1 MPGYLTDPATIANQI
16 FFNPQG
22 NISANN
28 IQDAIV
34 EVDNEKAPATGI
46 AQSAVTNLVSDLSAK
61 APLASPTFTGDAD
74 FDSAT
79 LHIDSANNRVGIGTA
94 TPTQPLQVQGSSFL
108 NGETVIGRSNSV
120 DEGGQIS
127 FARASDNSA
136 YWNIDAFGSTS
147 TPTLRFFN
155 DGTVKFQIDSSGR
168 VTIPYQ
174 PAFHAYG
181 SGTLSMSG
189 TQSYT
194 KINMIGT
201 YNNVGGNYSTATSR
215 FTVPVSGNYYFHGH
229 TTTTT
234 ATSTGP
240 ALLLYRNGS
249 QIAEL
254 GINYSN
260 IYYTGFGGSVIYG
273 LSANDYI
280 ELYIS
285 NYNSTSFTVDLVRTS
300 LTGFLIG

>member
-1 MPGYLTDPATIANQI
+1 MPGYLADPATIANQI

-136 YWNIDAFGSTS
+136 YWNVDTFGSTS

-155 DGTVKFQIDSSGR
+155 DGTVKLQIDSSGR
-168 VTIPYQ
+168 VNMPLQ
-174 PAFHAYG
+174 PSATVTRTSHVTS
-181 SGTLSMSG
+181 SGVIVFDSVS
-189 TQSYT
+189 S
-194 KINMIGT
+194 
-201 YNNVGGNYSTATSR
+201 NVGGHYNNSTGR
-215 FTVPVSGNYYFHGH
+215 FTCPVTGHYFV
-229 TTTTT
+229 TF
-234 ATSTGP
+234 SC
-240 ALLLYRNGS
+240 LLWNMGSSSYVNLRVNGS
-249 QIAEL
+249 
-254 GINYSN
+254 NYASWGSFGV
-260 IYYTGFGGSVIYG
+260 YGSFTGSYAGQGASAIIPAN
-273 LSANDYI
+273 ANDYI
-280 ELYIS
+280 DLYFT
-285 NYNSTSFTVDLVRTS
+285 YNGTNLHNSYTWATFC
-300 LTGFLIG
+300 LIK